1 MLTNP
6 ISFKS
11 TFQSTTLEAPQVIF
25 LHPAP
30 MHPHIYTNGH
40 ICLGNLSFYA
50 YLINLSYD
58 LFLDKVVP

>member
-1 MLTNP
+1 MCWL
-6 ISFKS
+6 SVLFLLAYCW
-11 TFQSTTLEAPQVIF
+11 FALQVIF